1 MRMLLRRFWE
11 WVVSKSGP
19 PLAVLFVAGDDP
31 QSVAIADEIGR
42 SRPGMNRLI
51 VSWRKLDEQRF
62 REVREFI
69 VLDSSRP
76 WRSLIRWRVELLH
89 RRVALT
95 VTQPTVDM
103 PLSHALTI
111 WGAARERLAY
121 NNDGERQRIDWRR
134 PIEARRFLRGMPEA
148 DIRRPARLGFL
159 GEWLRWPQV
168 ALLLIEWRLRRRGAR
183 NGLSAH
189 DSVAGSKVEPATSDG
204 CSVVCVPGAGAAEL
218 DRHVLQCKSL
228 ELVVTREAVFPSSD
242 TIAELHQRLR
252 QPGVWLVCARGD
264 FKHVLGEGWA
274 PHRSRES
281 GTFCLGARSSLV
293 AIRRDVFLQLG
304 GLAAFEQQLPG
315 QGWAALSLRAL
326 LRGYK
331 TIYAG
336 DIDARALA
344 PPAFAAQPIE
354 GPPLAPLLP
363 VCDDAPTA
371 ARLLHRFART
381 AEFRRDYLDA
391 VRRLR
396 LPAARGR
403 RSGKLTPLVEPGTA
417 ILKGRGAGRP
427 LRLAILAP
435 ELPFPAANDGGMRR
449 VHHLVR
455 RLAEHCDLF
464 LFCFARSS
472 SESLLEPLLEYV
484 SQLVV
489 VQPEP
494 DSIPLS
500 AEPQAVAAPHAALAM
515 RRHLEVLIKDW
526 RIPLVEV
533 EGTRLA
539 AAGSWLSRTSVVK
552 VMAAPELRFS
562 LYGQAR
568 ASSLLGECR
577 PSRADAARWRR
588 HELRHLPKFDCIV
601 TAAAGDRAILEKRTP
616 RARVRVVENGV
627 DHDHFRNNHFHS
639 NAPGAGDDQV
649 LWIAEFEQV
658 VNMHA
663 FQMLTREIWPRIRK
677 ARPRAALTVVAG
689 ADYRLHW
696 RRRFHRGLPEPPP
709 EVTLLGHVGDLR
721 PLYERSK
728 VVIAPAPA
736 GGAASPQVLEALAMS
751 CAVVASSD
759 ACKGL
764 GVAAGEHL
772 LLAESPA
779 QFADA
784 VARLLADES
793 LRQQLGPQ
801 GRLLVESGFDWGRSA
816 AQQLEIYEELLRE
829 KGGVK

>member
-1 MRMLLRRFWE
+1 MLLRRFWE

-19 PLAVLFVAGDDP
+19 PLAILFVAGDDP

-42 SRPGMNRLI
+42 SRPGMTRLI

-76 WRSLIRWRVELLH
+76 WRSVIRWRLKLLR

-95 VTQPTVDM
+95 VTQPTSDM
-103 PLSHALTI
+103 PLPHALTV

-121 NNDGERQRIDWRR
+121 NGDGERYRIDWRR
-134 PIEARRFLRGMPEA
+134 PIAARRFLRGMPEA
-148 DIRRPARLGFL
+148 DIRRPARLAFL
-159 GEWLRWPQV
+159 GKWLRWPGV
-168 ALLLIEWRLRRRGAR
+168 LLLLVGWRLRRRTAR
-183 NGLSAH
+183 GGLKVHRSA
-189 DSVAGSKVEPATSDG
+189 AGPKMEPATSDG
-204 CSVVCVPGAGAAEL
+204 CSVVCVPGAGPAEL

-228 ELVVTREAVFPSSD
+228 ELVVTRELAFPSSD
-242 TIAELHQRLR
+242 TIAALHQRLR

-293 AIRRDVFLQLG
+293 AVRRDVFLELG

-354 GPPLAPLLP
+354 GPPLASLLP
-363 VCDDAPTA
+363 ACDDVPTA

-381 AEFRRDYLDA
+381 AEFRRDYRDA

-403 RSGKLTPLVEPGTA
+403 RSGKLTPLVEPGA
-417 ILKGRGAGRP
+417 VILKGRDTRRS

-435 ELPFPAANDGGMRR
+435 ELPFPAAKAGGMRR

-464 LFCFARSS
+464 LFCFARGS

-489 VQPEP
+489 VRPEP
-494 DSIPLS
+494 DSIPVS
-500 AEPQAVAAPHAALAM
+500 AEPQAAAAPHAALAM

-526 RIPLVEV
+526 RIPLLEV

-568 ASSLLGECR
+568 ASPLLGECR
-577 PSRADAARWRR
+577 PSRADAARWRH

-601 TAAAGDRAILEKRTP
+601 TAAAGDRAILQKQIP
-616 RARVRVVENGV
+616 RACVRVVENGV
-627 DHDHFRNNHFHS
+627 DHDHFRNAS
-639 NAPGAGDDQV
+639 SGAGDDQV
-649 LWIAEFEQV
+649 LWIAEFEQC

-663 FQMLTREIWPRIRK
+663 FQMLTREIWPRVRK
-677 ARPRAALTVVAG
+677 AFPRAALTVVAG

-696 RRRFHRGLPEPPP
+696 RRRFHRGLPELPP

-721 PLYERSK
+721 PLYERSN

-772 LLAESPA
+772 LLAESPP

-784 VARLLADES
+784 VARLLADEN
-793 LRQQLGPQ
+793 LRRQLGRQ
-801 GRLLVESGFDWGRSA
+801 GRLLVESGFNWGRSA
-816 AQQLEIYEELLRE
+816 AQQIEIYEELLRE